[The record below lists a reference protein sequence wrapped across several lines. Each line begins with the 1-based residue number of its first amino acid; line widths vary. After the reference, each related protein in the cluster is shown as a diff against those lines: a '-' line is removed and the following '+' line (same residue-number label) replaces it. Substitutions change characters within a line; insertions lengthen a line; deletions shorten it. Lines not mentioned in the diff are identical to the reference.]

1 MNSHGNNVDTLIYP
15 ICFNMRHSIELR
27 LKGAIEEI
35 IRISKLKGGNLE
47 FDLSGSHDIGNIWD
61 FFQHESVRLDRRFS
75 NINDELNQTIIDISN
90 IDATGQTFRYPI
102 DTESKKHLVD
112 IGGIISCRI
121 LLIKFTELEKN
132 LDTLHYFTN
141 YLADE
146 YRYDTYTKNLSR
158 ADIFKI
164 ATQLPKRSEW
174 ATEKFTEI
182 KTSIRSQYKISSN
195 EFCKACN
202 LIQNNYETAYFI
214 KADLGLLG
222 LCETQILEFLNF
234 WVKLNPT
241 FRDRSI
247 QDFSVTS
254 IDFSFIDGIIERDE
268 IKKETIDALGN
279 SLTPEYLA
287 GLNAIFYF
295 ARELD
300 FSESYKFIYET
311 ELKGAKFHFENKR
324 EISRNFLHIFSKCNF
339 IDNLLKSLY
348 FLNFIDLAEKI
359 VQLYD
364 LEDVIACLGKLRNR
378 TAFIKADICGY

>member
-1 MNSHGNNVDTLIYP
+1 MDSHGDNVDNLIYP

-61 FFQHESVRLDRRFS
+61 FFQNESTRLDRRFV
-75 NINDELNQTIIDISN
+75 NLNSQLHQTIIDIAN

-146 YRYDTYTKNLSR
+146 YRYETYTNNLSR

-164 ATQLPKRSEW
+164 ATQLPNRSEW
-174 ATEKFTEI
+174 ATQKFTDI

-214 KADLGLLG
+214 KADLSLLG
-222 LCETQILEFLNF
+222 LCETQILEFLDF

-247 QDFSVTS
+247 QVFSLTS
-254 IDFSFIDGIIERDE
+254 IDFSFIEGIIESDE
-268 IKKETIDALGN
+268 IKKETIEALES

-311 ELKGAKFHFENKR
+311 ELKGAKFHSENKS
-324 EISRNFLHIFSKCNF
+324 EISKNFLHIFSKCNF
-339 IDNLLKSLY
+339 IDNLLSTLY

-364 LEDVIACLGKLRNR
+364 LENVIEYLGKLRNR
-378 TAFIKADICGY
+378 SAFIKADICGY